1 MPKIIGTSNTIGS
14 LATSFLSE
22 AQFQAL
28 NGPTWVICAGQAL
41 PGGSKYFQITGL
53 SNAPD
58 VRGRAIA
65 GKDNMNG
72 SQAGILTAAVFG
84 TNRNVLGGI
93 GGTETHALSI
103 GELAVHDHGGG
114 SHTHNQ
120 QLYTD
125 TPTGAQTAPAI
136 NANFTS
142 GTVSIPPGTGAPNIT
157 VIASQGAGLAH
168 PNTQPTMI
176 ANIFIKI
183 NP

>member
-72 SQAGILTAAVFG
+72 SQANVLTTGTGGFG
-84 TNRNVLGGI
+84 ANRNVLGGI
-93 GGTETHALSI
+93 GGVDTHTLDSTQMP
-103 GELAVHDHGGG
+103 
-114 SHTHNQ
+114 SHTHTDSGHTHAAYQ
-120 QLYTD
+120 QGVGLSVSGGATPMTD
-125 TPTGAQTAPAI
+125 NVNVTSVQSGVANIQ
-136 NANFTS
+136 NA
-142 GTVSIPPGTGAPNIT
+142 GG
-157 VIASQGAGLAH
+157 GLAH